1 MNPIS
6 PIFKLLRGL
15 ISLFNKIFYGMTH
28 PIKGLEMIIRTI
40 RQRAFSLVLFLGS
53 AILVFYA
60 TIDYLPQ
67 LLEEVAGF
75 SKESAYSKSVLL
87 ALFTE
92 SLLGLSEIKRWKKS
106 KWLLL
111 FTVLLL
117 NMSGFLLEYAKH
129 YETLNE
135 MQRVFQIIIAFSLN
149 GLPIIGMSLLG
160 KDISKIPMKRRKRK
174 GTRLTQEEREL
185 LKQQILEHT
194 RARFQENDTDSLSF
208 KNIASVFSD
217 RKIKPDT
224 VSRIIKESDF
234 DLWKNVKAV

>member
-6 PIFKLLRGL
+6 PILKLLKGL
-15 ISLFNKIFYGMTH
+15 ISLFNKIFYGITH

-40 RQRAFSLVLFLGS
+40 KARAFSLVLFLGS

-87 ALFTE
+87 AIFTE

-111 FTVLLL
+111 VTILLL
-117 NMSGFLLEYAKH
+117 NMSGFLLEYAKT
-129 YETLNE
+129 YESLNDF
-135 MQRVFQIIIAFSLN
+135 QRALQMIIAFSLN

-160 KDISKIPMKRRKRK
+160 NDISKIPMKRRKRK
-174 GTRLTQEEREL
+174 GSRLSREEREL
-185 LKQQILEHT
+185 LKQQIIEHT
-194 RARFQENDTDSLSF
+194 RARLEENDTDSLSF
-208 KNIASVFSD
+208 KNIAGVFQD

-224 VSRIIKESDF
+224 VSKILKESDF
-234 DLWKNVKAV
+234 DLWKNVKAI